1 MGDEKIKSDIR
12 PVIIAGLIF
21 FFMLRPQEGYLQRL
35 DFLIFLFENGLL
47 LENIFV
53 FEVFSLLVLFPI
65 FILLYIFRKPIGRAI
80 NRSMHSLIAKDLIE
94 EFDKDSDGQLSK
106 DEAKRFFDTILE
118 DLDES
123 TRKSFDSDSLFEKYD
138 SDKDGKLNENELT
151 SLILEVFAF
160 CQEKTI
166 EEVQI
171 SNWDKNKDSQLQTL
185 KDFPVSVWD
194 SNNDAQEIVDWYNH
208 KSGAKRSVNS
218 LLEEC
223 NISSFNSKDDARV
236 LLAYAKELLKASK
249 SIDTALSE
257 KVSPSKDEAV
267 KLDKLYSEG
276 YLSKERYQRLK
287 QDLSSNYVLLDL

>member
-1 MGDEKIKSDIR
+1 MGDEKIKSEIR
-12 PVIIAGLIF
+12 PVIIAGIIF

-65 FILLYIFRKPIGRAI
+65 FILLYIFRNPIGRAI
-80 NRSMHSLIAKDLIE
+80 NRSLHSLIAKDLIE
-94 EFDKDSDGQLSK
+94 EFDKNSDGQLSK

-118 DLDES
+118 DLEES
-123 TRKSFDSDSLFEKYD
+123 TRNSFDSDSLFEKYD

-151 SLILEVFAF
+151 SLILEVFVF

-166 EEVQI
+166 EEDPI
-171 SNWDKNKDSQLQTL
+171 NNWDKNKDSQQQTL

-208 KSGAKRSVNS
+208 KSGERRSVNS

-223 NISSFNSKDDARV
+223 NISSFNSKGDARV

-249 SIDTALSE
+249 PIDTALSD
-257 KVSPSKDEAV
+257 KVLPSKDEVV

-287 QDLSSNYVLLDL
+287 QDLSS

>member
-1 MGDEKIKSDIR
+1 MGDEKIKSDIH
-12 PVIIAGLIF
+12 PVIIAGVIF
-21 FFMLRPQEGYLQRL
+21 FFMLRPQEGYLQSL

-65 FILLYIFRKPIGRAI
+65 FILLYIFRNPIGRAI

-94 EFDKDSDGQLSK
+94 EFDKNSDGQLSK

-249 SIDTALSE
+249 SIDTALSD
-257 KVSPSKDEAV
+257 KVSPSKDEVV

-287 QDLSSNYVLLDL
+287 QDLSS

>member
-1 MGDEKIKSDIR
+1 MKGKWK
-12 PVIIAGLIF
+12 
-21 FFMLRPQEGYLQRL
+21 
-35 DFLIFLFENGLL
+35 EN
-47 LENIFV
+47 E
-53 FEVFSLLVLFPI
+53 
-65 FILLYIFRKPIGRAI
+65 RKMKGKLKE
-80 NRSMHSLIAKDLIE
+80 MK
-94 EFDKDSDGQLSK
+94 
-106 DEAKRFFDTILE
+106 
-118 DLDES
+118 
-123 TRKSFDSDSLFEKYD
+123 
-138 SDKDGKLNENELT
+138 GKLNENELT

-249 SIDTALSE
+249 SIDTALSD
-257 KVSPSKDEAV
+257 KVSPSKGEVV

-287 QDLSSNYVLLDL
+287 QDLSS